1 MLKCI
6 STPEVQKWGAE
17 THLDAEEMK
26 RKQDIGLSRGGKNTK
41 IHALVDGLGNPIR
54 LIFTGGEIHYSK
66 KAVPLLKGFEIAGN
80 AVLGD
85 KAFGTVEVLTYIRE
99 HGAEVVIPPKS
110 NAINP
115 WNCDFHRY
123 KERHLV
129 ECFFNKLKHFR
140 RIATRYDKLSTMF
153 QAFVYLAAIMIW
165 LL

>member
-1 MLKCI
+1 
-6 STPEVQKWGAE
+6 
-17 THLDAEEMK
+17 MK
-26 RKQDIGLSRGGKNTK
+26 GMQHIGVSRGGKNTK

-54 LIFTGGEIHYSK
+54 VLFTSGEVHDSQE
-66 KAVPLLKGFEIAGN
+66 ALALLEGFEINGS

-85 KAFGTVEVLTYIRE
+85 KAFGTVGILTYIRTS
-99 HGAEVVIPPKS
+99 GAIVVIPPKS
-110 NAINP
+110 NTIEP
-115 WNCDFHRY
+115 WECDYYRY

-153 QAFVYLAAIMIW
+153 QAFVFLACIMIW